1 MDAGDVCAVL
11 ARERKNAMERLGLFL
26 FEGRVRMRLETRI
39 HSGELRRR
47 TSI

>member
-26 FEGRVRMRLETRI
+26 F
-39 HSGELRRR
+39 LRDAFG
-47 TSI
+47 